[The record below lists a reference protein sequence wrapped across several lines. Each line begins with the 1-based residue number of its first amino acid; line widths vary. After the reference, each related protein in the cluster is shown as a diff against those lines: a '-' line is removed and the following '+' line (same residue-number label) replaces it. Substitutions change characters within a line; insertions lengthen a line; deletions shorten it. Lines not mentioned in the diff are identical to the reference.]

1 MNTLMIA
8 VIALVAFIYCG
19 GSRVPPVLR
28 QNKDMI
34 LGVVGGLVLGSFF
47 GLRLEGM
54 VNQESACDAL
64 AAAIPSEDFK
74 WDDAAGVC
82 RSGTDLVNTEE
93 MVSDRVRP
101 GDIISGDLD
110 SDGTQMVVIS

>member
-34 LGVVGGLVLGSFF
+34 LGVVGGLVLASFA
-47 GLRLEGM
+47 GLRLEGATM
-54 VNQESACDAL
+54 PPLSQAKQDGLKER
-64 AAAIPSEDFK
+64 E
-74 WDDAAGVC
+74 
-82 RSGTDLVNTEE
+82 RE
-93 MVSDRVRP
+93 
-101 GDIISGDLD
+101 
-110 SDGTQMVVIS
+110 SDGETGTSCGDGGEGEEKGYDVTPPANHSGEIGL